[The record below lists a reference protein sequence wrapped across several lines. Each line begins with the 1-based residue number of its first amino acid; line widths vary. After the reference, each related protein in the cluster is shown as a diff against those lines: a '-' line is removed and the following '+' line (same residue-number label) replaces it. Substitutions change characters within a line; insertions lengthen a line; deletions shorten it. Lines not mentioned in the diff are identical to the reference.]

1 MRELSAYIKGMK
13 KIRPLVTALFITSL
27 GALPLS
33 AQDAEE
39 DEGRS
44 LMEEGARLFLEGI
57 QREMGPALDDLRGMT
72 EEMEP
77 ALRQFIEEMG
87 PALSELMAKVGDL
100 SAYHA
105 PEVLPNGDII
115 IRRKTPQETE
125 PLPEGEIEL

>member
-1 MRELSAYIKGMK
+1 MTIMK
-13 KIRPLVTALFITSL
+13 HIRLYFIAGFLTALS
-27 GALPLS
+27 ALPLS

-39 DEGRS
+39 KQGRS

-57 QREMGPALDDLRGMT
+57 QREMGPALDDLRGMS

-77 ALRQFIEEMG
+77 ALRQFVEEMG
-87 PALSELMAKVGDL
+87 PAFGELMGKVGDL

-115 IRRKTPQETE
+115 IRRKTPQEIE
-125 PLPEGEIEL
+125 PIPEGEIEL

>member
-1 MRELSAYIKGMK
+1 MK
-13 KIRPLVTALFITSL
+13 QIRPILTAVFLTALSVH
-27 GALPLS
+27 PLS

-39 DEGRS
+39 EEAGRS

-72 EEMEP
+72 EDMEP
-77 ALRQFIEEMG
+77 ALRQFVEEMG
-87 PALSELMAKVGDL
+87 PALSELMGKVGDL

-115 IRRKTPQETE
+115 IRRKTPQEIE

>member
-1 MRELSAYIKGMK
+1 MAMK
-13 KIRPLVTALFITSL
+13 QIRPLVTALFVTSF

-33 AQDAEE
+33 AQEVEE
-39 DEGRS
+39 EQGRS

-57 QREMGPALDDLRGMT
+57 QREMGPALEDLRGMT

-77 ALRQFIEEMG
+77 ALRQFVEEMG
-87 PALSELMAKVGDL
+87 PALSELMGKVGDL

-115 IRRKTPQETE
+115 IRRKTPQEIE
-125 PLPEGEIEL
+125 PTPEGEIEL

>member
-1 MRELSAYIKGMK
+1 MMIVKQ
-13 KIRPLVTALFITSL
+13 IRPLVTALFITGL
-27 GALPLS
+27 GALPLF

-39 DEGRS
+39 EQGKS

-77 ALRQFIEEMG
+77 ALREFVEEVG
-87 PALSELMAKVGDL
+87 PALSELMGKIGDL

-115 IRRKTPQETE
+115 IRRKAPQEIE
-125 PLPEGEIEL
+125 PAPEGEIEL